1 MSLGHSPYTLLCI
14 LVGCWS
20 MYLSTW
26 EEFHT
31 GTLYLGV
38 INGPVEGERLGQA
51 GVISSPTC

>member
-31 GTLYLGV
+31 GTLYLGW
-38 INGPVEGERLGQA
+38 INGPVEGELDNMQTA
-51 GVISSPTC
+51 LP